1 MMKKDDLKFLRIANL
16 VEKKLYR
23 EAVNGPTKR
32 FSEKDTQEEKQKSNL
47 PSINSKKKFWGNS
60 ILAHNLSSIL
70 IFYINILI
78 DKLKN
83 AIDWL
88 IIKV

>member
-47 PSINSKKKFWGNS
+47 PSINSKKKF
-60 ILAHNLSSIL
+60 
-70 IFYINILI
+70 
-78 DKLKN
+78 
-83 AIDWL
+83 
-88 IIKV
+88 